1 MSTFDKKS
9 LPQKIHLSGSDCFH
23 LVLDKHAKKHNSG
36 GNVMRIVFNF
46 SRRVTAQKISA
57 TLKSSP
63 LVYWLCNIELV
74 PGSLLKIPYW
84 KYENKGRELI
94 VSEHHHD
101 VNNQVPEIV
110 LKRDI
115 PIDALRFI
123 DCDLVHFASHSMLVL
138 SWNHIVMD
146 GKGIGMFLQH
156 LNEIESGGEMH
167 SLDVLFPPHEKKP
180 NIIAYIRNMYKVKRF
195 IQASSKSPIASVA
208 DKRSTSIEHFD
219 NYIIEF
225 NKEETAQIAK
235 NAVTKGARFGPNL
248 FYLAGCA
255 HAVNNINAQRGR
267 AGTMWMPIPYD
278 GRLRGAFG
286 PVISNFVAYLFYR
299 LPQADLADVETT
311 VKSFTRQMTEQMK
324 DEMPKKYGMLLN
336 MLRHIPLGLYYFLIN
351 RTGEGTFASFL
362 YSSTGENFNRFETM
376 FGEPVTG
383 LTIFPSPTFPP
394 GLTFSFLK
402 HNNALNINIA
412 YSSDIISNI
421 ELDTIVTQL
430 KQLLLAEN

>member
-1 MSTFDKKS
+1 
-9 LPQKIHLSGSDCFH
+9 
-23 LVLDKHAKKHNSG
+23 
-36 GNVMRIVFNF
+36 MRIVFNF
-46 SRRVTAQKISA
+46 SNRVPAQKISSI
-57 TLKSSP
+57 LKNSP
-63 LVYWLCNIELV
+63 IVYWLCNIRLV

-84 KYENKGRELI
+84 KYEDKGRELI

-115 PIDALRFI
+115 PIDGLRFI

-156 LNEIESGGEMH
+156 LDEIVKGGEMH
-167 SLDVLFPPHEKKP
+167 PLNILFPPNEKKP
-180 NIIAYIRNMYKVKRF
+180 DVIAYIRNMYKVKRF
-195 IQASSKSPIASVA
+195 IQNSSRSPIASVA
-208 DKRSTSIEHFD
+208 DKRSASIEHFE
-219 NYIIEF
+219 NHIVEF
-225 NKEETAQIAK
+225 DAEETAQIAR
-235 NAVTKGARFGPNL
+235 NAVARGARFGANL
-248 FYLAGCA
+248 FYLAACA
-255 HAVNNINAQRGR
+255 HTVNHINAQRGK

-278 GRLRGAFG
+278 GRLRGSFG
-286 PVISNFVAYLFYR
+286 PVISNSVAYLFYR
-299 LPQADLADVETT
+299 LEQPELADVATT

-324 DEMPKKYGMLLN
+324 DGMPKKYGMLLN

-362 YSSTGENFNRFETM
+362 YSSTGETFNPFDTM
-376 FGEPVTG
+376 FGETVTG
-383 LTIFPSPTFPP
+383 LTIFPTPTFPP

-402 HNNALNINIA
+402 HSNALNINIA

-421 ELDTIVTQL
+421 ELNTIATKL
-430 KQLLLAEN
+430 RELLLAEN